1 MSEGVTSSDEG
12 GKFLHTVSGVIR
24 VRLDVITSEKEC
36 KLNTDYKNIVKVKKP
51 KRRKKRGHGWSQK
64 GSKDTRRTKPLK
76 RVVDPDYSEKTLKV
90 KKPKRRKKRGHG
102 WSKKGSKDS
111 RRRKSL
117 KRDVEPDSTVVPIT
131 NYYFTTRRIG
141 PYSGCYASRADECE
155 LPPKLGEFIEQL
167 VDWFVNGG
175 RVDTMEDRSCDC
187 PHCPYST
194 GSHHVQRGLLL
205 QRLSQLHH
213 SS

>member
-1 MSEGVTSSDEG
+1 M
-12 GKFLHTVSGVIR
+12 HVIR

-36 KLNTDYKNIVKVKKP
+36 KLNKDDYKKHIVKVKKP

-76 RVVDPDYSEKTLKV
+76 RVADPDYSEKTLKV
-90 KKPKRRKKRGHG
+90 KKPNRRKKRGHG
-102 WSKKGSKDS
+102 WSQKGSKDS

-117 KRDVEPDSTVVPIT
+117 KSDVEPDSTVVPIT

-141 PYSGCYASRADECE
+141 PYSGCYVPRASECE
-155 LPPKLGEFIEQL
+155 LPQKLGEFITQL
-167 VDWFVNGG
+167 VDWFFGNGG
-175 RVDTMEDRSCDC
+175 RFDTMEDSSCDC

-194 GSHHVQRGLLL
+194 GSHHMQRVLLL
-205 QRLSQLHH
+205 QRWSQLHH
-213 SS
+213 FS

>member
-1 MSEGVTSSDEG
+1 M
-12 GKFLHTVSGVIR
+12 GKIPSIWSVYAC
-24 VRLDVITSEKEC
+24 LDVITSEKEC
-36 KLNTDYKNIVKVKKP
+36 KVNKDYKKHIVKVKKP
-51 KRRKKRGHGWSQK
+51 KRRKKKGHGWSQK

-175 RVDTMEDRSCDC
+175 RVDTMEDSSCDC